1 MYDHQEHNDELKEL
15 LEKGFESIDEDIDE
29 STPSL
34 QWFEQLVEDKQVELK
49 ARFKRDLTIFLL
61 LACCILTVLT
71 LTLFQMPILFLLLQ
85 VTIFVG
91 ASIFAGITYKKKVKR
106 I

>member
-34 QWFEQLVEDKQVELK
+34 QWFEQLVEEKQVELK
-49 ARFKRDLTIFLL
+49 ARFKLDLTIFLL

-71 LTLFQMPILFLLLQ
+71 ITLFQMPILFLLLQ

-91 ASIFAGITYKKKVKR
+91 ASIFTGISYKKKVKR

>member
-1 MYDHQEHNDELKEL
+1 MNNHQEQNDELKKL
-15 LEKGFESIDEDIDE
+15 LEHGFQSIDEEINE

-34 QWFEQLVEDKQVELK
+34 QWFEQLVEDRQVELK
-49 ARFKRDLTIFLL
+49 ARFKRDLFIFLL
-61 LACCILTVLT
+61 LACCILTGLS

-85 VTIFVG
+85 VAIFVG
-91 ASIFAGITYKKKVKR
+91 ASIFTGITYTKKVKR